1 MKKLLFFPIFIMVFC
16 VKPTFA
22 QFEVSLPIDFELSDN
37 LFQIDSTYF
46 TDFNGGTFN
55 VLQNP
60 FADNDNPSKW
70 VGKIVRTGGDVWA
83 GSKIQLDANLS
94 FNQYPII
101 SLKIYTA
108 SPVGTQVKLKIEDPA
123 YLDLGDPSYEVDAW
137 TTVSNGWETL
147 VFDFSAS
154 PPTYNNIAF
163 MFDYDVIGDGSTQST
178 FYFDDI
184 MQSSSIDPN
193 IIAGCLYPLACNYN
207 DEATQDDGS
216 CVFAQM
222 FYDCAGFCVN
232 DADNDLVCDE
242 LDNCSLVANFDQTD
256 SDGDEEGDLC
266 DYDDGL
272 GISDL
277 EQESSPLVKM
287 IDLLGREQKHQ
298 KNGHILF
305 YIYENGTVK
314 KQFK

>member
-1 MKKLLFFPIFIMVFC
+1 M
-16 VKPTFA
+16 
-22 QFEVSLPIDFELSDN
+22 
-37 LFQIDSTYF
+37 
-46 TDFNGGTFN
+46 
-55 VLQNP
+55 
-60 FADNDNPSKW
+60 
-70 VGKIVRTGGDVWA
+70 
-83 GSKIQLDANLS
+83 
-94 FNQYPII
+94 
-101 SLKIYTA
+101 
-108 SPVGTQVKLKIEDPA
+108 
-123 YLDLGDPSYEVDAW
+123 
-137 TTVSNGWETL
+137 
-147 VFDFSAS
+147 
-154 PPTYNNIAF
+154 
-163 MFDYDVIGDGSTQST
+163 
-178 FYFDDI
+178 
-184 MQSSSIDPN
+184 
-193 IIAGCLYPLACNYN
+193 YPLACNYN

-287 IDLLGREQKHQ
+287 IDLLGREQKHH
-298 KNGHILF
+298 KNGQILF
-305 YIYENGTVK
+305 YIYENGTVE